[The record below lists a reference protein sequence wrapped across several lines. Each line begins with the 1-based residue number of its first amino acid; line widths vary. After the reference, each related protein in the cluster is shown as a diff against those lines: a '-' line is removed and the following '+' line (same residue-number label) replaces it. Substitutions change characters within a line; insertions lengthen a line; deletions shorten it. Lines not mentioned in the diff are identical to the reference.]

1 MRRSIVI
8 AGVLVL
14 IALVATGGISLFA
27 PFTTDDVA
35 PQHDR
40 EPELVHP
47 NGSDSGFYPYLN
59 AQPRFTQRSPVNI
72 IIHGNTSRVVQILRE
87 ETATQWN
94 ETREDEQDIGGS
106 AIITGENET
115 LANGTVVNE
124 SVAANRSDVDE
135 SFVNGSRVNATDNES
150 RAGVANATADNA
162 TAANGSA
169 NESANESFIDRID
182 PTTAWGRTTGATR
195 WAYVDPG
202 PNQSGEWVQE
212 TMQVHYGEYFG
223 SRLHIRIYGGPNE
236 SEEWV
241 FMQAHKEHYDWF
253 TLRHRVD
260 SSEQAQSYVEQEFMG
275 QPFVEE
281 DGVYRIYLGNGGPS
295 DSDGWATVIEL
306 AYLVPFVLGLGQSS
320 LGRSVRSRLHEI
332 DLGNIDEVRERT
344 TVRHIV
350 LPLVIVTLL
359 LGVRYGGIFLE
370 NNAPMLT
377 MHAIAALL
385 YPVMSLGIPIAT
397 YLIASGIERQYD
409 AAVIA
414 STALSVGIWLDYAYL
429 GIATLPVEVV
439 LQRIIVILA
448 LGLIAGG
455 AARQGVR
462 ETHSR
467 WNDMLVG
474 GVVLW
479 VVVLAGTLL
488 GYF

>member
-1 MRRSIVI
+1 MRRSLVI

-14 IALVATGGISLFA
+14 IALVAAGGISLFA

-47 NGSDSGFYPYLN
+47 NESESGFYPYLN
-59 AQPRFTQRSPVNI
+59 ARPRFTKRSPVNI
-72 IIHGNTSRVVQILRE
+72 IVHGNASRVVQILRE

-106 AIITGENET
+106 AIVTGENET
-115 LANGTVVNE
+115 LANGTVINE
-124 SVAANRSDVDE
+124 SVAANRSDIDE
-135 SFVNGSRVNATDNES
+135 NFVNGSY
-150 RAGVANATADNA
+150 ANATENGSRANLTNATAENA
-162 TAANGSA
+162 TAAN
-169 NESANESFIDRID
+169 ESENESFIDGID
-182 PTTAWGRTTGATR
+182 PTTAWARTTGATR
-195 WAYVDPG
+195 WAYVTPG
-202 PNQSGEWVQE
+202 PNESGEWVQE
-212 TMQVHYGEYFG
+212 SMQVHTGEYFG
-223 SRLHIRIYGGPNE
+223 SRVHIRLYESPNE

-260 SSEQAQSYVEQEFMG
+260 SSEQAQSYVEQEFMD

-281 DGVYRIYLGNGGPS
+281 NGVYRIYLDNGGPS
-295 DSDGWATVIEL
+295 DSDGWTTVIEL
-306 AYLVPFVLGLGQSS
+306 AYLVPFLLGLGQSG
-320 LGRSVRSRLHEI
+320 LGRSVRSHLH
-332 DLGNIDEVRERT
+332 DLDLARVDEVRERT
-344 TVRHIV
+344 TVRHVV

-359 LGVRYGGIFLE
+359 LSVRYGGIYLE
-370 NNAPMLT
+370 NNAPMLS

-385 YPVMSLGIPIAT
+385 YPVMALGIPIAT
-397 YLIASGIERQYD
+397 YLVASGIERQYD

-414 STALSVGIWLDYAYL
+414 STSLSVGIWLDYAYL
-429 GIATLPVEVV
+429 GIATLPIEVV
-439 LQRIIVILA
+439 LQRIVVILA

-462 ETHSR
+462 EGHRR

-474 GVVLW
+474 GVTLW